1 MQKLRHTTFTMKP
14 MGLPMQLANG
24 RVVPRSGVGL
34 RRLELLNAVN
44 YREVREGIRGLL
56 GDGSLAA
63 EQPVLIDLR
72 EVRFLPTTPEAEALA
87 DELSGAD
94 ALGTHTVALL
104 VQLGAQYG
112 IARMVCTLA
121 ELRGGRVKA
130 FTDDRAAVDW
140 LMG

>member
-1 MQKLRHTTFTMKP
+1 MHQLRDTVFTMKP
-14 MGLPMQLANG
+14 MERSVQLADG
-24 RVVPRSGVGL
+24 HVVPKPGAGL
-34 RRLELLNAVN
+34 RRLECVNAVN
-44 YREVREGIRGLL
+44 YREVREGIRGLSS
-56 GDGSLAA
+56 DGSLAA
-63 EQPVLIDLR
+63 DQPVLIDLR

-87 DELSGAD
+87 DELSVAEGLGAH
-94 ALGTHTVALL
+94 AVALL

-121 ELRGGRVKA
+121 ELRGGRVRA

>member
-1 MQKLRHTTFTMKP
+1 MT
-14 MGLPMQLANG
+14 LAPH
-24 RVVPRSGVGL
+24 VVHQAAGV
-34 RRLELLNAVN
+34 RRLELANAVN
-44 YREVREGIRGLL
+44 FREVREGIRALAR
-56 GDGSLAA
+56 DGSVAPGQA
-63 EQPVLIDLR
+63 VLIDLR
-72 EVRFLPTTPEAEALA
+72 DVRFLPTTPEAEALA
-87 DELSGAD
+87 DELSASE
-94 ALGTHTVALL
+94 ALGAHTVALL

>member
-1 MQKLRHTTFTMKP
+1 MDLVRHQPHAPFTAEGPKQAAGGP
-14 MGLPMQLANG
+14 
-24 RVVPRSGVGL
+24 VVHATAAGV
-34 RRLELLNAVN
+34 RRLELLNAIN
-44 YREVREGIRGLL
+44 FREVREAMRGVLS
-56 GDGSLAA
+56 DGSLAQ
-63 EQPVLIDLR
+63 EQPVLLDLR

-87 DELSGAD
+87 DELSAAD
-94 ALGTHTVALL
+94 GLGSHQVALL

-140 LMG
+140 LIG

>member
-1 MQKLRHTTFTMKP
+1 MT
-14 MGLPMQLANG
+14 LA
-24 RVVPRSGVGL
+24 PHAFSQAAGV
-34 RRLELLNAVN
+34 RRLELVNAVN
-44 YREVREGIRGLL
+44 FREVREGMRALAR
-56 GDGSLAA
+56 DGSLAP

-72 EVRFLPTTPEAEALA
+72 DVRFLPTTPEAEALA
-87 DELSGAD
+87 DELSA
-94 ALGTHTVALL
+94 AESLGTHPAALL

-140 LMG
+140 LMD

>member
-1 MQKLRHTTFTMKP
+1 MQQQRDTVFTLKPTELRHSWR
-14 MGLPMQLANG
+14 GA
-24 RVVPRSGVGL
+24 GL
-34 RRLELLNAVN
+34 RRLELVNAVN
-44 YREVREGIRGLL
+44 YREVRDGIRGLVD
-56 GDGSLAA
+56 DGSLGE

-72 EVRFLPTTPEAEALA
+72 DVRFLPTTPEAEALA

-94 ALGTHTVALL
+94 SLGRHAVALL